1 MSSIYEDDFT
11 QSARTTR
18 SQSHRS
24 VQSRQK
30 SYSHHK
36 QQTNEATN
44 RSIGLTS
51 KQLKSKLI
59 ESVRNKGILDS
70 MKSQLRNKLALEMNS
85 NIEQTNNKNGLV
97 TVNQKPRSNL
107 ALNTIN
113 CLLIDHLRSNEYD
126 YTLSVFMPE
135 SGINLNEVYALTDIL
150 HVLKISTE
158 SKLYSELTNSSV
170 IKSKGLLW
178 HLVNYFCSHYVANEV
193 GTQTEY
199 DGVHNIAASLGKLN
213 QQMFERF

>member
-24 VQSRQK
+24 AQSRQK
-30 SYSHHK
+30 SHSNPK
-36 QQTNEATN
+36 ETD
-44 RSIGLTS
+44 RSANTTTKGAAGLTS
-51 KQLKSKLI
+51 KQLKAKLI

-113 CLLIDHLRSNEYD
+113 CLLIDHLKSNEYD

-135 SGINLNEVYALTDIL
+135 CGINFLLLLLFISNL
-150 HVLKISTE
+150 HPE
-158 SKLYSELTNSSV
+158 DD
-170 IKSKGLLW
+170 
-178 HLVNYFCSHYVANEV
+178 
-193 GTQTEY
+193 EY
-199 DGVHNIAASLGKLN
+199 IV
-213 QQMFERF
+213 